1 MSFEDKVPES
11 WIKGPLKEV
20 PVVLR
25 DDGFTQ
31 FFVVERMT
39 KEVLEKRC
47 IDFLA
52 DTKVSIKEWG
62 LGPGSVFTFDTKVG
76 ETFGSRLTQ
85 KQLDMLREGDRRV
98 HRSVKEMIE
107 KGHDPL
113 EVAVNH
119 CHELG
124 LKIWARLE
132 MNHEYP
138 PPDENN
144 WLWVGLVGEF
154 NKKHPEYRLPNSVNL
169 DFSIQAV
176 RDFKL
181 AILREAALKGVDGIS
196 MDFAV
201 YPPFVKN
208 PKEDYPVMTE
218 FVAKVREMTKEI
230 GNKENRKIALIV
242 RVPINYEDIGLDWK
256 TWVDQGL
263 IDVIVPTVVRLRDIF
278 DVPIEQFIQYTRGTG
293 CKVFGCI
300 RPYLGYID
308 SDSRPED
315 DKTGVV
321 RYDRDM
327 TDEMFYAKAF
337 LLLRAGVDGIQLAT
351 GSGDCDPETDNWK
364 KKTDAW
370 KPIYSDAGS
379 PDILVKKNK
388 DYVFNRKGQLPLVL
402 SKDQKITGVVNVR
415 IADDIQELMKE
426 KTQLRVVLVLF
437 CRGLEEGE
445 KLNIQVNDNSPWSL
459 TAEHFKGKDLPI
471 EITKE
476 AVKEQTYFSKDWW
489 KKGMHEIDVPSDPW
503 ILGNNRITMS
513 LENGKNDLIVTDM
526 DVKLFFE

>member
-62 LGPGSVFTFDTKVG
+62 LGPGSVFTFDTKIG

-113 EVAVNH
+113 EVAVNR

-445 KLNIQVNDNSPWSL
+445 KLQL
-459 TAEHFKGKDLPI
+459 L
-471 EITKE
+471 
-476 AVKEQTYFSKDWW
+476 
-489 KKGMHEIDVPSDPW
+489 
-503 ILGNNRITMS
+503 
-513 LENGKNDLIVTDM
+513 
-526 DVKLFFE
+526 